1 MANEEKKTNVPA
13 TPAKAVP
20 KKSESEKVGLGKR
33 IAKWFRELRSE
44 LKKVV
49 WPTPK
54 QILNNT
60 VVALVVMTAAAVVVW
75 GFDTLAQAGVMAL
88 ISVAG

>member
-1 MANEEKKTNVPA
+1 MANEEKKTNTPA

-20 KKSESEKVGLGKR
+20 KNPEKKPGLGKR

-44 LKKVV
+44 LKKVI

-54 QILNNT
+54 QTLNNT
-60 VVALVVMTAAAVVVW
+60 VVALVVMLAAAIVIW
-75 GFDTLAQAGVMAL
+75 GFDTLAQEGVKAL
-88 ISVAG
+88 ISLAG

>member
-1 MANEEKKTNVPA
+1 MANEEKKTN

-20 KKSESEKVGLGKR
+20 KKSDSEKPGLSKR

-49 WPTPK
+49 WPNRK
-54 QILNNT
+54 QTFNNT
-60 VVALVVMTAAAVVVW
+60 CIALGFMLIAAVVVW
-75 GFDTLAQAGVMAL
+75 GFDTLAEKGVEVL
-88 ISVAG
+88 INLVG